1 LKLALI
7 RQRYTDFGGAELYVS
22 RLAGLLV
29 ERGHQVH
36 VIAREWKAEP
46 QEGLFFHAVTA
57 AGPTFVRLKAFAR
70 AAARIV
76 AAENF
81 DLVHSFERTY
91 CQDVFRAGD
100 GCHREWLD
108 RRARAAGIGR
118 RRLDR
123 INPRHRAFLELETRL
138 FTSPRL
144 KKVIVNSQ
152 QGRDEIIRH
161 YGLSPE
167 MFRVIYNGLD
177 RRRFHPGLRDRFRE
191 EVRAELKLE
200 ADEPIALFVGSGFAR
215 KGLAEL
221 IYALPRTKVKLLAAG
236 KDKIEPYLKMAR
248 RLGLADR
255 VLFLGP
261 RTDVDRLYGA
271 ADLFLLPSWYD
282 PFANACLEAMA
293 AGLPIVTTAET
304 GAAEVVQSGLN
315 GFILSFPVRPDELA
329 EKIELALNLDPSS
342 VITANQRL
350 LTPFD
355 WTENLNQTL
364 QVYQEILGR
373 I

>member
-22 RLAGLLV
+22 RLAELLV

-57 AGPTFVRLKAFAR
+57 GGPTFVRLKTFAR

-76 AAENF
+76 QEENF
-81 DLVHSFERTY
+81 DLVHSFERTD

-100 GCHREWLD
+100 GCHREWLE
-108 RRARAAGIGR
+108 RRARAGGPGR
-118 RRLDR
+118 RWLDR
-123 INPRHRAFLELETRL
+123 INPRHRAFLELEARL
-138 FTSPRL
+138 FSSPRL
-144 KKVIVNSQ
+144 KTVIVNSKL
-152 QGRDEIIRH
+152 GRDEIIRH
-161 YGLSPE
+161 YGLPPDR
-167 MFRVIYNGLD
+167 FRVIYNGLD
-177 RRRFHPGLRDRFRE
+177 RTRFHPGLRAGFRE
-191 EVRAELKLE
+191 EVRAELQLE
-200 ADEPIALFVGSGFAR
+200 PGEPVALFVGSGFAR

-221 IYALPRTKVKLLAAG
+221 IRALPQTTVKLLVAG
-236 KDKIEPYLKMAR
+236 KDKIEPYRNLAR

-261 RTDVDRLYGA
+261 RADVDRLYGA
-271 ADLFLLPSWYD
+271 ADLFVLPSCYD
-282 PFANACLEAMA
+282 PFANACLEALA
-293 AGLPIVTTAET
+293 AGLPVVTTVET
-304 GAAEVVQSGLN
+304 GAAEVVQEGLN
-315 GFILSFPVRPDELA
+315 GYGLSFPVRPDELA
-329 EKIELALNLDPSS
+329 EKIHLALSLDRNS
-342 VITANQRL
+342 VITANQGL

-355 WTENLNQTL
+355 WTENLTRTL
-364 QVYQEILGR
+364 KVYEEILGR